1 MTRKGDRKEVKRIKR
16 KGKKENWVGLLT
28 GGLRKME
35 NQVWRLCSLQSG
47 PKPCWGDGE
56 ASWLMPG
63 RDTMAS
69 TTAST
74 QWTPGIDPQGLA
86 LCCR

>member
-1 MTRKGDRKEVKRIKR
+1 MGWPAHRRAQKDGEP
-16 KGKKENWVGLLT
+16 GL
-28 GGLRKME
+28 E
-35 NQVWRLCSLQSG
+35 ALQAAVM
-47 PKPCWGDGE
+47 PKAMLGDGE

-74 QWTPGIDPQGLA
+74 QWTPRIDPQGLA
-86 LCCR
+86 LCCRQK